1 MMQNF
6 FSVLTLL
13 LLVSCSSMP
22 DTDVDHLQYDDIN
35 DDDFDGV
42 INARDICHQT
52 PPNVH
57 VNNQGCTSWDVNEK
71 IDFVDLSFAFDSYV
85 VPEEDKLE
93 LEKLAYLIN
102 ANDDY
107 TVTVIGDTSP
117 EGSIRYN
124 ERLAHNRAKAVVDVL
139 LSFDVNK
146 DKVDVHFFTE
156 QLPIVNYFMLER
168 KHRVVALVHSP
179 VYKFVPAWN
188 IFTTENNLKSKVK
201 K

>member
-1 MMQNF
+1 MKNF
-6 FSVLTLL
+6 FIAISMLTLL
-13 LLVSCSSMP
+13 ACSSMP
-22 DTDVDHLQYDDIN
+22 DTEVDHYQYDDIH

-57 VNNQGCTSWDVNEK
+57 VNNEGCTSWDVNEK
-71 IDFVDLSFAFDSYV
+71 IDFVDLNFAFDSYV
-85 VPEEDKLE
+85 VREKDKPE
-93 LEKLAYLIN
+93 LERLAYLLN

-107 TVTVIGDTSP
+107 TITVIGDTSP

-124 ERLAHNRAKAVVDVL
+124 EKLAHRRAQAVVDVL

-179 VYKFVPAWN
+179 VYKFKPAWN
-188 IFTTENNLKSKVK
+188 IFTKENSLKNKEK
-201 K
+201 